1 MNSRKFCCTGG
12 ACQIRCGT
20 SKRAT
25 SGLIFFARGRQP
37 SEVSHAR
44 VFSRFET
51 EMEVRPDDID
61 MFQHV
66 HASRYQDYVLAARF
80 EQMRRCYKMSMEE
93 FLARGLGWFVQTA
106 HLEYKRQLGLAE
118 QFIVKTWV
126 QEILPT
132 GVRVD
137 FEIVKKSTRKISCD
151 GYFTYTLIDLAQR
164 KAIAIPPDIREKY
177 SI

>member
-1 MNSRKFCCTGG
+1 
-12 ACQIRCGT
+12 
-20 SKRAT
+20 
-25 SGLIFFARGRQP
+25 LIFLAGARQ
-37 SEVSHAR
+37 VSGVSDAR

-51 EMEVRPDDID
+51 ELEVRPDDLD

-80 EQMRRCYKMSMEE
+80 EQMKRCYKMSMED

-106 HLEYKRQLGLAE
+106 HIEYKRQLGLGE
-118 QFIVKTWV
+118 GFIVKTWV
-126 QEILPT
+126 QEILAT

-137 FEIVKKSTRKISCD
+137 FEILKKPTRKVSCQ
-151 GYFTYTLIDLAQR
+151 GYFNYALIDLATR
-164 KAIAIPPDIREKY
+164 RAIAVPPDVLEKY

>member
-1 MNSRKFCCTGG
+1 VRD
-12 ACQIRCGT
+12 
-20 SKRAT
+20 
-25 SGLIFFARGRQP
+25 SGLIFLAGARQL
-37 SEVSHAR
+37 SEVSDAR

-51 EMEVRPDDID
+51 EMEVRPDDLD

-80 EQMRRCYKMSMEE
+80 EQMKRCYKMSMEE

-106 HLEYKRQLGLAE
+106 HLDYKRQLGLGE
-118 QFIVKTWV
+118 QFSVKTWV
-126 QEILPT
+126 QEIQPT

-137 FEIVKKSTRKISCD
+137 FELRKKSTRKLSCD
-151 GYFTYTLIDLAQR
+151 GYFTYALIDMATR
-164 KAIAIPPDIREKY
+164 RAIPIPPDVLEKY

>member
-1 MNSRKFCCTGG
+1 
-12 ACQIRCGT
+12 
-20 SKRAT
+20 
-25 SGLIFFARGRQP
+25 
-37 SEVSHAR
+37 VSDAR

-51 EMEVRPDDID
+51 ELEVRPDDID

-80 EQMRRCYKMSMEE
+80 EQMKRCYKMSMED
-93 FLARGLGWFVQTA
+93 FLARGLGWFVLTA
-106 HLEYKRQLGLAE
+106 HLEYKRQLSLGE

-126 QEILPT
+126 QEIFET

-137 FEIVKKSTRKISCD
+137 FEILKKPSRKISCT
-151 GYFTYTLIDLAQR
+151 GYFSYALIDLATRRIVPLPQ
-164 KAIAIPPDIREKY
+164 DVLEKY

>member
-1 MNSRKFCCTGG
+1 
-12 ACQIRCGT
+12 
-20 SKRAT
+20 
-25 SGLIFFARGRQP
+25 LIFLAGARQP
-37 SEVSHAR
+37 CGVSDAR

-51 EMEVRPDDID
+51 ELEVRPDDLD

-80 EQMRRCYKMSMEE
+80 EQMKRCYKMSMEE

-106 HLEYKRQLGLAE
+106 HIEYKRQLGLGE
-118 QFIVKTWV
+118 RFVVKTWV

-137 FEIVKKSTRKISCD
+137 FEILKLPARKISCE
-151 GYFTYTLIDLAQR
+151 GHFNYALIDMGTR
-164 KAIAIPPDIREKY
+164 RAIPVPADVLEKY

>member
-1 MNSRKFCCTGG
+1 M
-12 ACQIRCGT
+12 
-20 SKRAT
+20 
-25 SGLIFFARGRQP
+25 
-37 SEVSHAR
+37 SEAR

-80 EQMRRCYKMSMEE
+80 EQMKRCYKMSMED
-93 FLARGLGWFVQTA
+93 FLARGLGWFVQVA
-106 HLEYKRQLGLAE
+106 HLDYKRQLGLGDS
-118 QFIVKTWV
+118 FVVRTWV

-137 FEIVKKSTRKISCD
+137 FEILKKPLRKLACA
-151 GYFTYTLIDLAQR
+151 GYFSYALIDLATR
-164 KAIAIPPDIREKY
+164 RATGIPPDVLEKY

>member
-1 MNSRKFCCTGG
+1 M
-12 ACQIRCGT
+12 
-20 SKRAT
+20 
-25 SGLIFFARGRQP
+25 
-37 SEVSHAR
+37 SEAR

-80 EQMRRCYKMSMEE
+80 EQMKRCYKMSMED

-106 HLEYKRQLGLAE
+106 HLEYKRQLGLGE
-118 QFIVKTWV
+118 RFTVRTWV
-126 QEILPT
+126 QEVLAT

-137 FEIVKKSTRKISCD
+137 FEILKSPVKKIACSGFFEYALIEMATR
-151 GYFTYTLIDLAQR
+151 R
-164 KAIAIPPDIREKY
+164 AIAVPPDVLEKY

>member
-1 MNSRKFCCTGG
+1 M
-12 ACQIRCGT
+12 
-20 SKRAT
+20 
-25 SGLIFFARGRQP
+25 LIFAAAERQVRG
-37 SEVSHAR
+37 VSDAR

-51 EMEVRPDDID
+51 EMEVRPDDLD

-80 EQMRRCYKMSMEE
+80 EQMKRCYKMSMED

-106 HLEYKRQLGLAE
+106 HLDYKRQLGLGE
-118 QFIVKTWV
+118 QFTVKTWV
-126 QEILPT
+126 QEIQPT

-137 FEIVKKSTRKISCD
+137 FEIWKKSPAKLSCN
-151 GYFTYTLIDLAQR
+151 GYFSYILIDLAAR
-164 KAIAIPPDIREKY
+164 RTIELPADVLEKY

>member
-1 MNSRKFCCTGG
+1 VSW
-12 ACQIRCGT
+12 
-20 SKRAT
+20 
-25 SGLIFFARGRQP
+25 GLIFFGARRQ
-37 SEVSHAR
+37 VSGVSDAR

-51 EMEVRPDDID
+51 GLEVRPDDLD

-80 EQMRRCYKMSMEE
+80 EQMKRCYKMSMED

-106 HLEYKRQLGLAE
+106 HVEYKRQLGLGE
-118 QFIVKTWV
+118 QFVVKTWV
-126 QEILPT
+126 EAMLPT

-137 FEIVKKSTRKISCD
+137 FEILKKPARKISAL
-151 GYFTYTLIDLAQR
+151 GYFEYALIDLATR
-164 KAIAIPPDIREKY
+164 RAIAVPPDVLEKY

>member
-1 MNSRKFCCTGG
+1 MSR
-12 ACQIRCGT
+12 
-20 SKRAT
+20 
-25 SGLIFFARGRQP
+25 RQLSAM
-37 SEVSHAR
+37 SEAR

-51 EMEVRPDDID
+51 DLEVRPDDLD

-80 EQMRRCYKMSMEE
+80 EQMKRCYKMSMED

-106 HLEYKRQLGLAE
+106 HLEYKRQLGLGE
-118 QFIVKTWV
+118 QFTVKTWV
-126 QEILPT
+126 QAILPT

-137 FEIVKKSTRKISCD
+137 FEILKKPSRKVSCL
-151 GYFTYTLIDLAQR
+151 GYFEYALIDLSQR
-164 KAIAIPPDIREKY
+164 RAIAVPADVLEKY

>member
-1 MNSRKFCCTGG
+1 MSD
-12 ACQIRCGT
+12 
-20 SKRAT
+20 
-25 SGLIFFARGRQP
+25 
-37 SEVSHAR
+37 AR

-51 EMEVRPDDID
+51 ELEVRPDDLD

-80 EQMRRCYKMSMEE
+80 EQMKRCYKMSMEE

-106 HLEYKRQLGLAE
+106 HIEYKRQLGLGE

-126 QEILPT
+126 QEILAT

-137 FEIVKKSTRKISCD
+137 FEILKKSTRKISAE
-151 GYFTYTLIDLAQR
+151 GYFNYTLIDLSER
-164 KAIAIPPDIREKY
+164 KVIALPADVLEKY